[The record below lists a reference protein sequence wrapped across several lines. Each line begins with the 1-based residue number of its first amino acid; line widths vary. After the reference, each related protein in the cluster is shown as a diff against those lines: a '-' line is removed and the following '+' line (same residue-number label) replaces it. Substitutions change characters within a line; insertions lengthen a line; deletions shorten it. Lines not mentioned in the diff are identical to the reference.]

1 MLSENPVL
9 SGSGPV
15 EVSPLQA
22 QIEQFLYREAELL
35 DERRYTEWY
44 ELLADDIH
52 YWMPVRT
59 NRYVREK
66 DQEFSAPDEVAT
78 YDEDKDSLGRRVK
91 RLGTGLAWAE
101 EPPSRT
107 RRLITNVQVRPAE
120 EEGELEV
127 VSYFLLYRNRLE
139 TETELFAGR
148 RDDLLR
154 RVGDGWQIARR
165 RIALDQAVILAKNI
179 SLFF

>member
-1 MLSENPVL
+1 
-9 SGSGPV
+9 
-15 EVSPLQA
+15 
-22 QIEQFLYREAELL
+22 
-35 DERRYTEWY
+35 
-44 ELLADDIH
+44 
-52 YWMPVRT
+52 MPTRT
-59 NRYVREK
+59 NRYLREK
-66 DQEFSAPDEVAT
+66 DREFSRPDEVAT
-78 YDEDKDSLGRRVK
+78 YDEDKESLGRRVK

-107 RRLITNVQVRPAE
+107 RRLITNVQVRPGGAD
-120 EEGELEV
+120 GEYEV

-154 RVGDGWQIARR
+154 RVEGGWRIARR
-165 RIALDQAVILAKNI
+165 TISLDQAVILAKNI